1 MPWSLKLYNQAK
13 DSKLC
18 HLLKDL
24 AFLDQNVQHVKK
36 VRNNSS
42 SLLQFMKKRE
52 KEIEKN
58 ADAKRHTWL

>member
-1 MPWSLKLYNQAK
+1 MPWSFKLYNQAK

-24 AFLDQNVQHVKK
+24 AFLDQNAQHVKK
-36 VRNNSS
+36 VKNNSS

-52 KEIEKN
+52 KEK
-58 ADAKRHTWL
+58 